1 MDQTIR
7 DTLCGFVEDMYG
19 RMRFDRQASRRDLM
33 VAAERLAGSPD
44 APKTHAGAILRFMD
58 ENGIALNGHP
68 NRKSCEDADR
78 ADVEEYAETC
88 GDQTISHMQQLD
100 EDLGGCIDH
109 IRKNGQMLRHIDAR
123 TKYTVSRALRR
134 LRADNERVFGWPG
147 RAGAMTTLG
156 EMEALHAENAATL
169 KAFAENDRLPGLLSS
184 DTRNS
189 LFLAMNMVN
198 TSHLR
203 ILMYAAG
210 MIIEQTGA

>member
-1 MDQTIR
+1 MHQTIR
-7 DTLCGFVEDMYG
+7 ETLCGFVEDMYG
-19 RMRFDRQASRRDLM
+19 RMRFNRPASRRDLM

-44 APKTHAGAILRFMD
+44 VPKNHAEAILRFMD
-58 ENGIALNGHP
+58 ENGIAFNGHP
-68 NRKSCEDADR
+68 NRKARLDADR

-109 IRKNGQMLRHIDAR
+109 IRKDRRMLRHIDAR

-134 LRADNERVFGWPG
+134 LRADNERMFGWFG
-147 RAGAMTTLG
+147 RAGAMDTLG
-156 EMEALHAENAATL
+156 EMEALHAENSATL
-169 KAFAENDRLPGLLSS
+169 KAFEENDRLPGLLSS

-189 LFLAMNMVN
+189 LFLVMHMTN

-203 ILMYAAG
+203 VLMYAAG
-210 MIIEQTGA
+210 MIIE